1 MLPVQSEVTK
11 YEMLQYFC
19 YYFNDFPATPIS
31 SIVSDGFG
39 STAFIPTTTA
49 FHSFNE
55 FNLKLSPTLF
65 PQFMVWSFALTH
77 RAALIF
83 PSKISVWSDQLH
95 NTIILLPHPLIL
107 QTSQLAH
114 VTGTGACGSYYTYV
128 LHM

>member
-1 MLPVQSEVTK
+1 MQSEVTK

-19 YYFNDFPATPIS
+19 YDFNDFPAMPIS
-31 SIVSDGFG
+31 SKISNGFC

-49 FHSFNE
+49 FHSFDE
-55 FNLKLSPTLF
+55 FNLMLSPTLF

-83 PSKISVWSDQLH
+83 QSKISVWSDQLH
-95 NTIILLPHPLIL
+95 NTIFLLLHPLIL

-114 VTGTGACGSYYTYV
+114 VRETGACGSYYTDV